1 MHLVRRYL
9 ILTVDNEV
17 VLDYNYQYELMK
29 RIYEAIEVNDRRKAL
44 SLHNEGY
51 KNR

>member
-1 MHLVRRYL
+1 MHLVRRHL

-29 RIYEAIEVNDRRKAL
+29 RIYEAIEINDKEK
-44 SLHNEGY
+44 H
-51 KNR
+51 